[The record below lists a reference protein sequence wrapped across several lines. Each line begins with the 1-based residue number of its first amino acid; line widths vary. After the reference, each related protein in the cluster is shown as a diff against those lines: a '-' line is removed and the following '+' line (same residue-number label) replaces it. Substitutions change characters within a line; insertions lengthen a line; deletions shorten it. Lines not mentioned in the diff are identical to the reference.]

1 MPISAALISRGSTV
15 LAEQCPPGNNFPAI
29 ARKLVEQIPSTPDSK
44 KSYSYE
50 TYNFHYLVEG
60 GITYICMTDQSMG
73 YRVPYAF
80 LFDVSNR
87 FKATFGERI
96 YTVGSMGLNDAFA
109 RVLQERI
116 DYYSNDKTADK
127 INKVKGE
134 IEEAKNVM
142 VKNIDKVLERGSK
155 IEVLVDKTD
164 ILQEQ
169 AHSFKRKGTKLKRK
183 MWWKNAKLCCI
194 LICILVVIIVGVT
207 LGILYYTGVLN
218 DVLGKHKKPNHD
230 TTTTTGETSGP
241 HTTAI
246 VTTASLTT
254 GGPPPLSTTGGDT
267 ETTTGIIRTTGVG
280 TTGVHTTGTTAPP
293 VTTAEATTAAP
304 TTDAPTTAAP
314 TTDVPTTEAPT
325 TEAVTTGAITTGSTT
340 ADSTTTADATTSK
353 STTTDTTTAGA
364 GTTGAD
370 GTTADAT
377 TDAGST
383 SVVTTGPTTAN

>member
-1 MPISAALISRGSTV
+1 MPIIASLISRGATV
-15 LAEQCPPGNNFPAI
+15 LAEQCPPATQTGNNFPAI

-50 TYNFHYLVEG
+50 SYNFHYLVEG

-96 YTVGSMGLNDAFA
+96 YTSGSMGLNDAFA
-109 RVLQERI
+109 RVLQERM

-164 ILQEQ
+164 QLQEQ

-194 LICILVVIIVGVT
+194 LICILIVVIVAITIGV
-207 LGILYYTGVLN
+207 LWYTGVLQK
-218 DVLGKHKKPNHD
+218 LIHHKSNN
-230 TTTTTGETSGP
+230 TTTTTT
-241 HTTAI
+241 TTADTTGS
-246 VTTASLTT
+246 VSSTTAL
-254 GGPPPLSTTGGDT
+254 L
-267 ETTTGIIRTTGVG
+267 TTGIIPPATTATTGVG
-280 TTGVHTTGTTAPP
+280 TTGVQTTGVQTTGVVTTGINTTGQPPTTGTTDVATTA
-293 VTTAEATTAAP
+293 VATTAEATTAAKP
-304 TTDAPTTAAP
+304 TT
-314 TTDVPTTEAPT
+314 
-325 TEAVTTGAITTGSTT
+325 G
-340 ADSTTTADATTSK
+340 DATTTGIA
-353 STTTDTTTAGA
+353 TT
-364 GTTGAD
+364 GTTGQPPI
-370 GTTADAT
+370 
-377 TDAGST
+377 ST
-383 SVVTTGPTTAN
+383 N